1 MAVANR
7 PLATAADLVGRE
19 DEKPHLEII
28 HGAIVHKAAPGFEHG
43 DVQSSL
49 AATLKPRFQ
58 RRGGGPPGAPG
69 GWWIATECHVEL
81 ETHEVFCP
89 DLVGWRRDG
98 VPERPRGMPVRL
110 RPDWMC
116 EILSPS
122 NAKNDLVTKFQ
133 VLQRCG
139 VPHYWVVDP
148 QNEVLTVYRW
158 TESGYLNAL
167 QAMRG
172 QVVRAE
178 PFDAIELRVGAL
190 FGDEPEE

>member
-1 MAVANR
+1 MSAASHR
-7 PLATAADLVGRE
+7 KLATAVDLARLPDSARMEV
-19 DEKPHLEII
+19 I
-28 HGAIVHKAAPGFEHG
+28 HGSLVEKAAPSAEHG
-43 DVQSSL
+43 EAQFGL
-49 AATLKPRFQ
+49 GQILRGAFH
-58 RRGGGPPGAPG
+58 RRGGGGGAPG
-69 GWWIATECHVEL
+69 GWWILGEVDVEL
-81 ETHEVFCP
+81 EEHEVFRP
-89 DLVGWRRDG
+89 DLVGWRRSRTEG
-98 VPERPRGMPVRL
+98 RPLGRPIRV
-110 RPDWMC
+110 RPDWIC

-122 NAKNDLVTKFQ
+122 NSKNDLVTKFQ
-133 VLQRCG
+133 VLQRCR

-148 QNEVLTVYRW
+148 GNEVLTVYRW